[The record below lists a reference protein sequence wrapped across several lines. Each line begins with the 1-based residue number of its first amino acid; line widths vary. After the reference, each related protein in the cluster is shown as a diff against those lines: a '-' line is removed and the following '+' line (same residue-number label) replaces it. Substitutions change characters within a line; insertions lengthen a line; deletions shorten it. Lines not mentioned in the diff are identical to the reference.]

1 MSSINEHYTFEYS
14 QPEEYH
20 FSHDSV
26 FLARQVY
33 EIYRDEGLTPA
44 VCLDLCSGCGIIG
57 LDFLYHNQKERGVV
71 PRSFDFLEVQSA
83 IYQPHFEKNVVH
95 VTDAKTAIKFIPE
108 NYDVLQTE
116 SYKNQYDLILCNP
129 PYFHKDQGT
138 LSPSDFK
145 NRCRFFLD
153 SDFANLMRGIENSL
167 RSGGRAYVLLREQ
180 RQHGWS
186 AFHLA
191 GQHLSSTMSL
201 EILGDIRGTSLL
213 EIRKSAN

>member
-1 MSSINEHYTFEYS
+1 MSSVNPHYTFEYS

-33 EIYRDEGLTPA
+33 EIYRDEGLAPA
-44 VCLDLCSGCGIIG
+44 TCLDLCAGCGIIG
-57 LDFLYHNQKERGVV
+57 LDFLFHNQKERGVV
-71 PRSFDFLEVQSA
+71 PRAFDFLEVQSE
-83 IYQPHFEKNVVH
+83 IYQDHFSKNSKH
-95 VTDAKTAIKFIPE
+95 VTDSKTNLNFVGE
-108 NYDVLQTE
+108 NYDVLQAE
-116 SYKNQYDLILCNP
+116 KYKNQYDLILCNP
-129 PYFHKDQGT
+129 PYFHRDQGT

-145 NRCRFFLD
+145 NRCRFFID

-167 RSGGRAYVLLREQ
+167 RPGGRAYVLLREQ

-191 GQHLSSTMSL
+191 GQHLSSVMSL

-213 EIRKSAN
+213 EIRKAN